1 MTVAA
6 TPERALVVLPS
17 WVGDATMA
25 TPALRAIRAA
35 WPAARVTYL
44 ARPGIDAVLAGLPW
58 FDAVVVDRLGGAI
71 GPFRGAARLRRERFD
86 AAILLPNSFRSAL
99 AVRLAGIPRR
109 IGYARDRRSWLLT
122 HAIAPAAARPA
133 STVDWYCDLVERA
146 LGVTVADRS
155 PQLAVTD
162 ADVAAAAPARAA
174 LPGRYALFV
183 PGGNRVD
190 KRWPAERFARVA
202 EHLAARHHLHV
213 AVTGSPGE
221 RAIVDAIAKAS
232 NVPIVDCS
240 AFPGGLAGLKCLVRD
255 ASLVVTNDTGPR
267 HFAAAFR
274 VPTVALFGPTD
285 HRWTVLRGVPERLLV
300 AEPFLPEE
308 LVADDRAAFCAIDRI
323 AVGDV
328 VARCDELLAA
338 AGASG

>member
-1 MTVAA
+1 MTGAP
-6 TPERALVVLPS
+6 TPERVLVVLPS

-25 TPALRAIRAA
+25 TPALRAIREA
-35 WPAARVTYL
+35 WPAARITHL

-58 FDAVVVDRLGGAI
+58 ADAVVVDRLGGLL
-71 GPFRGAARLRRERFD
+71 GPFRGAARLRRDRFD
-86 AAILLPNSFRSAL
+86 AAILLPNSFRTAL

-109 IGYARDRRSWLLT
+109 IGYARDGRSWLLT
-122 HAIAPAAARPA
+122 QAIAPTTARPA

-146 LGVTVADRS
+146 LGVAIADRAPS
-155 PQLAVTD
+155 LAVAE
-162 ADVAAAAPARAA
+162 ADVAAASAARAA

-183 PGGNRVD
+183 PGGNRLD

-202 EHLAARHHLHV
+202 EHLAARHGLLV
-213 AVTGSPGE
+213 AATGSPGE
-221 RAIVDAIAKAS
+221 RPVIEAIAKAS
-232 NVPIVDCS
+232 GVPIVDCS
-240 AFPGGLAGLKCLVRD
+240 AFPGGLSGLKCLVRD

-308 LVADDRAAFCAIDRI
+308 LVADDRAAFCAMDRI

-328 VARCDELLAA
+328 VARCDELLAT
-338 AGASG
+338 ASR